1 MVLSKIGCI
10 EETCNGWDKELS
22 IEREEKFMNTI
33 ASNQKWYK
41 LGRYMVPIAILLLWQ
56 MVYQIIGAPA
66 MASPVQS
73 IADLGGN
80 MTTWMVDIVNTL
92 ITLLISFLLASI
104 SGVIL
109 GFFIG
114 LSSFWT
120 KTLSPLLL
128 GLYSIPK
135 VTLYPIFLLIFGLTI
150 QGRVAFSVFHGIFP
164 IMIICMEATRTV
176 PNIYLKLAKSYR
188 MSFMQK
194 TKQILIPAIM
204 PQLVV
209 GLRMSFSLCF
219 LGLILAEMFASY
231 EGLGHRLVH
240 YMSLNEPAPIL
251 ALILIIIFIAFF
263 FTYLFLLWQ
272 EKNEV
277 KIGKRKMN
285 LS

>member
-1 MVLSKIGCI
+1 MK
-10 EETCNGWDKELS
+10 S
-22 IEREEKFMNTI
+22 IT
-33 ASNQKWYK
+33 SDQKWYRI
-41 LGRYMVPIAILLLWQ
+41 GRFMVPVVIILLWQ
-56 MVYQIIGAPA
+56 IIYQIIGAPA
-66 MASPVQS
+66 MASPWQS
-73 IADLGGN
+73 IADLGKNATIWLGD
-80 MTTWMVDIVNTL
+80 MGNTL
-92 ITLLISFLLASI
+92 ITLLISFLIAAIL
-104 SGVIL
+104 GVTL

-120 KTLSPLLL
+120 KTISPLLL

-150 QGRVAFSVFHGIFP
+150 QGRVAFSAFHGIFP

-188 MSFMQK
+188 MSFVQK
-194 TKQILIPAIM
+194 ARQILIPAIM

-240 YMSLNEPAPIL
+240 YMSLNEPAKIL

-272 EKNEV
+272 EKNEL

>member
-1 MVLSKIGCI
+1 MK
-10 EETCNGWDKELS
+10 S
-22 IEREEKFMNTI
+22 IT
-33 ASNQKWYK
+33 SDQKWYK
-41 LGRYMVPIAILLLWQ
+41 IGRFMVPVVIILLWQ
-56 MVYQIIGAPA
+56 IIYQIIGAPA
-66 MASPVQS
+66 MASPWQS
-73 IADLGGN
+73 IADLGKNATIWLGD
-80 MTTWMVDIVNTL
+80 MGNTL
-92 ITLLISFLLASI
+92 ITLLISFLIAAIL
-104 SGVIL
+104 GVTL

-120 KTLSPLLL
+120 KTISPLLL

-150 QGRVAFSVFHGIFP
+150 QGRVAFSAFHGIFP

-188 MSFMQK
+188 MSFVQK
-194 TKQILIPAIM
+194 ARQILIPAIM

-240 YMSLNEPAPIL
+240 YMSLNEPAKIL

-272 EKNEV
+272 EKNEL

>member
-1 MVLSKIGCI
+1 MKIK
-10 EETCNGWDKELS
+10 TS
-22 IEREEKFMNTI
+22 Q
-33 ASNQKWYK
+33 QKWYAF
-41 LGRYMVPIAILLLWQ
+41 GRYMVPVAIIILWE
-56 MVYQIIGAPA
+56 IIYLMLGEPA
-66 MASPVQS
+66 MASPWQS
-73 IADLGGN
+73 VVELKENANRWLGDMGN
-80 MTTWMVDIVNTL
+80 TVF
-92 ITLLISFLLASI
+92 TLLISFIIASI

-114 LSSFWT
+114 LSAFWT

-135 VTLYPIFLLIFGLTI
+135 VTLYPIFLLIFGLTL

-176 PNIYLKLAKSYR
+176 PDIYLKLAKSYR

-194 TKQILIPAIM
+194 ARQILIPAIM

-240 YMSLNEPAPIL
+240 YMSLNQPSSIL
-251 ALILIIIFIAFF
+251 AIIIFIVFIAFF
-263 FTYLFLLWQ
+263 FTFLFLIWQ
-272 EKNEV
+272 EKNEQ
-277 KIGKRKMN
+277 KIGKRQIN

>member
-1 MVLSKIGCI
+1 
-10 EETCNGWDKELS
+10 
-22 IEREEKFMNTI
+22 MNTMTLD
-33 ASNQKWYK
+33 QKRYK
-41 LGRYMVPIAILLLWQ
+41 FGRYMVPLAIILLWQ
-56 MVYQIIGAPA
+56 IIYQIIGAPA
-66 MASPVQS
+66 MASPWQS
-73 IADLGGN
+73 LADLGAN
-80 MTTWMVDIVNTL
+80 TTNWLGDMGNTL
-92 ITLLISFLLASI
+92 LTLLVSFLIAAT

-150 QGRVAFSVFHGIFP
+150 QGRMAFSVFHGIFP

-176 PNIYLKLAKSYR
+176 PEIYLKLAKSYR

-194 TKQILIPAIM
+194 ARQILIPAIM

-209 GLRMSFSLCF
+209 GLRMCFSLCF

-240 YMSLNEPAPIL
+240 YMSLNQPASIL
-251 ALILIIIFIAFF
+251 ALIIIIIFIAFF
-263 FTYLFLLWQ
+263 FTFLFLLWQ
-272 EKNEV
+272 EKNEL

>member
-1 MVLSKIGCI
+1 
-10 EETCNGWDKELS
+10 
-22 IEREEKFMNTI
+22 MNTI
-33 ASNQKWYK
+33 TSGQKWYK
-41 LGRYMVPIAILLLWQ
+41 IGRYMVPVVILLFWQ
-56 MVYQIIGAPA
+56 IIYQIIGAPA
-66 MASPVQS
+66 MASPAQS

-80 MTTWMVDIVNTL
+80 MTKWMGDMGNTL
-92 ITLLISFLLASI
+92 ITLLISFLIASI
-104 SGVIL
+104 FGVIL

-135 VTLYPIFLLIFGLTI
+135 VTLYPIFLLIFGLTM

-176 PNIYLKLAKSYR
+176 PSIYLKLAKSYR
-188 MSFMQK
+188 MSFLQK
-194 TKQILIPAIM
+194 ARQILIPAIM

-209 GLRMSFSLCF
+209 GLRMGFSLCF

-240 YMSLNEPAPIL
+240 YMSLNEPAAIL

-263 FTYLFLLWQ
+263 FTFMFLLWQ
-272 EKNEV
+272 EKNEL

-285 LS
+285 FS